1 MKLLRKVNGNE
12 VLVINEKD
20 GLLYFS
26 GSPKKFYYYVHTDK
40 NKIYCWEGTI

>member
-1 MKLLRKVNGNE
+1 MKLLKKLNGNG

-26 GSPKKFYYYVHTDK
+26 DSPKKFFYYVRTG
-40 NKIYCWEGTI
+40 NQIYCWEGTI